1 MESKEVS
8 LIGNMYDFSVYYN
21 AIDKSRILNIHK
33 YLMVN
38 NYKVMLKLIKQVFI
52 GLLGLI
58 NQ

>member
-1 MESKEVS
+1 MESKQVS
-8 LIGNMYDFSVYYN
+8 LIGSMYDFSVYYN
-21 AIDKSRILNIHK
+21 AIDKSWILNIHK

-52 GLLGLI
+52 GLLGLV

>member
-52 GLLGLI
+52 GLLGLV

>member
-1 MESKEVS
+1 MESKQVS
-8 LIGNMYDFSVYYN
+8 LIGSMYDFSVYYN

-38 NYKVMLKLIKQVFI
+38 NYKVMLRLIKQVFI
-52 GLLGLI
+52 GLLGLV

>member
-1 MESKEVS
+1 MESKQVS
-8 LIGNMYDFSVYYN
+8 LIGSIYDFSVYYN

>member
-1 MESKEVS
+1 MESKQVS
-8 LIGNMYDFSVYYN
+8 LIGSMYDFSVYYN

>member
-1 MESKEVS
+1 
-8 LIGNMYDFSVYYN
+8 MYDFSVYYN
-21 AIDKSRILNIHK
+21 AIDKSWILNIHK

-52 GLLGLI
+52 GLLGLV

>member
-8 LIGNMYDFSVYYN
+8 LIGNMYDFSVNYN

-52 GLLGLI
+52 GLLGLV

>member
-1 MESKEVS
+1 MESKQVS
-8 LIGNMYDFSVYYN
+8 LIGSMYDFSVYYN

-52 GLLGLI
+52 GLLGLV